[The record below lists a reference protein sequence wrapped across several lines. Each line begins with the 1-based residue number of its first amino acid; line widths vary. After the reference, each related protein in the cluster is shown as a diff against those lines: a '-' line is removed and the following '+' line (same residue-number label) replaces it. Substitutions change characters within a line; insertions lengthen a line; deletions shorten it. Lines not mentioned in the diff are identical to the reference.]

1 MKNNLPNAR
10 PSATAKALFC
20 VIVCASA
27 LSLSAC
33 GKKAAE
39 PTSAERLKK
48 IAQNQENASKAEAN
62 ANAPKTAE
70 SEPAGTTPVTK

>member
-1 MKNNLPNAR
+1 MKNNLPNAS

-33 GKKAAE
+33 GKKAVE
-39 PTSAERLKK
+39 PTSAERLK
-48 IAQNQENASKAEAN
+48 IITQNQENASKAEAN
-62 ANAPKTAE
+62 ANAPKTAAT
-70 SEPAGTTPVTK
+70 EPASATPVMK